1 MWVAEVLEV
10 GYSGPE
16 HASDSD
22 CNLKAPAVLSGVHS
36 VLLICVP
43 FVL

>member
-1 MWVAEVLEV
+1 MLEV

-22 CNLKAPAVLSGVHS
+22 CNPKAPAVLSDGHS
-36 VLLICVP
+36 VLSISAP
-43 FVL
+43 FGP